1 MKIFPDFEM
10 KVTPRI
16 LPGTTNDGLEID
28 IQTYVRKKIKN
39 KWYKVLVRSNYL
51 LNYNTGILFADRR
64 YDSELIND
72 FYRRCYEIQVS
83 KKYDTNKPIPDN
95 TAMEMH
101 YFELDTDQRS
111 EEDRLNNVIRYN
123 KIKFV

>member
-16 LPGTTNDGLEID
+16 FPGTNRDGLEID

-39 KWYKVLVRSNYL
+39 KWYKVLVRNNYL
-51 LNYNTGILFADRR
+51 LTYDTGVLFADRTHN
-64 YDSELIND
+64 SELLKD
-72 FYRRCYEIQVS
+72 FYYRCYDIQVS

-111 EEDRLNNVIRYN
+111 EEDRLNNIVRYN

>member
-1 MKIFPDFEM
+1 MKIFPDFKV

-51 LNYNTGILFADRR
+51 LNYNTF
-64 YDSELIND
+64 
-72 FYRRCYEIQVS
+72 Q
-83 KKYDTNKPIPDN
+83 K
-95 TAMEMH
+95 
-101 YFELDTDQRS
+101 
-111 EEDRLNNVIRYN
+111 
-123 KIKFV
+123 